1 MLNTLLINLPLL
13 IQDTAAVEG
22 DMGMLWMLLSGI
34 LVFFMQA
41 GFTLVEAGMTRPKN
55 AINIAMKNLL
65 DISVGSIT
73 YWLVGYSLMYGDTS
87 NGYFFWGGLFQGEG
101 ADLFFQTMFAATAAT
116 IVSGAIAGRTKFET
130 YAIFTLVMTAI
141 IYPIAGGWEW
151 NGGWLNNTDDYFFNA
166 EFIDFAGS
174 SIVHSVGGWAG
185 LVGAMLLGPRIG
197 KFVDGKAQ
205 AMPGPVSYTHL
216 TLPTKA

>member
-1 MLNTLLINLPLL
+1 MINFLLINLPLI

-41 GFTLVEAGMTRPKN
+41 GFTMVEAGMTQSKN
-55 AINIAMKNLL
+55 AVNIAMKNLL

-87 NGYFFWGGLFQGEG
+87 NGWFFWSGLFQGEG

-116 IVSGAIAGRTKFET
+116 IVSGALAGRTKFET
-130 YAIFTLVMTAI
+130 YVVFTSNV
-141 IYPIAGGWEW
+141 
-151 NGGWLNNTDDYFFNA
+151 
-166 EFIDFAGS
+166 
-174 SIVHSVGGWAG
+174 V
-185 LVGAMLLGPRIG
+185 
-197 KFVDGKAQ
+197 
-205 AMPGPVSYTHL
+205 YTY
-216 TLPTKA
+216 